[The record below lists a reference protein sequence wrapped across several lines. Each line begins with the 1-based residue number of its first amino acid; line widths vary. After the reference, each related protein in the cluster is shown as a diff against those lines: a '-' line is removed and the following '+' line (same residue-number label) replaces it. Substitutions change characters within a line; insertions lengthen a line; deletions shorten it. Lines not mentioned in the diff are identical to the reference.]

1 MAIVTVN
8 LGCQSDQIESH
19 LENWFSTLLGA
30 PVRVFQGWLA
40 WTSTNWGW
48 KTYPKCG
55 QHSSIGRDPD
65 GTKTRKKSACV
76 QAWFFLRWCGV
87 AASFTDSSF
96 FSLWR
101 WTHTSNSPGSFQT
114 FSLRLGLHHWSPF
127 FWGFQLFG
135 MNICLATLQTT
146 AIGLP
151 SLQSCKPS

>member
-101 WTHTSNSPGSFQT
+101 WTHTSNSPGSFR
-114 FSLRLGLHHWSPF
+114 FSALNYSCTIGPSCSEAFSFLDWEIHVSPTSIVGISS
-127 FWGFQLFG
+127 FWW
-135 MNICLATLQTT
+135 C
-146 AIGLP
+146 
-151 SLQSCKPS
+151 